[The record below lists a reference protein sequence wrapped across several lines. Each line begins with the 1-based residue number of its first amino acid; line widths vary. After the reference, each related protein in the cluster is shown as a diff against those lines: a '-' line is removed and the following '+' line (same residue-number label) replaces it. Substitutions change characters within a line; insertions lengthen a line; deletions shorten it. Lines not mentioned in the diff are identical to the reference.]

1 MTYTL
6 SQTLSALAL
15 SSILLFIWRLSRIG
29 RRLKDYPPGPPTLP
43 VIGNLHQIPSERRYL
58 KFGEW
63 AQEYGPVYSLMLGTQ
78 VYVVLS
84 ADYAVRDLIDKRGPI
99 YSSRPDL
106 YIAQHIVS
114 GGLRILFMVGL
125 AAALLVSISGNFEH
139 RNQ

>member
-1 MTYTL
+1 
-6 SQTLSALAL
+6 
-15 SSILLFIWRLSRIG
+15 
-29 RRLKDYPPGPPTLP
+29 
-43 VIGNLHQIPSERRYL
+43 
-58 KFGEW
+58 
-63 AQEYGPVYSLMLGTQ
+63 MLGTQ